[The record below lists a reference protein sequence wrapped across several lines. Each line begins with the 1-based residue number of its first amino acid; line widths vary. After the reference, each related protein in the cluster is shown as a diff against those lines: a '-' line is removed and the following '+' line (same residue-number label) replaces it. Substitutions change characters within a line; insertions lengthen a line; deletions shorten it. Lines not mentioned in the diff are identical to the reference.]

1 MSECVI
7 FNKYIYL
14 YIYLYICL
22 SSFVANE
29 EKFFLRYNG
38 GEKEWEFE
46 LDLNTEGGKELYER
60 LKKETKIE
68 LTFKYDSVSLY
79 YEFNDAFSCL
89 LKNYYSGPRF
99 IQLYKGA
106 IAFNSQKL
114 FIFHFSHSDI
124 IKHKI
129 GYLIE
134 TEGFSSEELEPLANS
149 DSEIKI
155 ELVLKTDEIE
165 KFDNTKIAELNKKI
179 IIIIIIGLS
188 ILIILFIIK
197 FIV

>member
-60 LKKETKIE
+60 LKKK
-68 LTFKYDSVSLY
+68 
-79 YEFNDAFSCL
+79 
-89 LKNYYSGPRF
+89 LK
-99 IQLYKGA
+99 
-106 IAFNSQKL
+106 
-114 FIFHFSHSDI
+114 
-124 IKHKI
+124 
-129 GYLIE
+129 
-134 TEGFSSEELEPLANS
+134 
-149 DSEIKI
+149 
-155 ELVLKTDEIE
+155 
-165 KFDNTKIAELNKKI
+165 LN
-179 IIIIIIGLS
+179 
-188 ILIILFIIK
+188 
-197 FIV
+197 